1 MEEIDTK
8 KIDIILQ
15 ELTTKIADLKQNESD
30 IQDVISKCYSLQEEL
45 IIFKHR
51 ILRNL
56 NHEIHEEHDLVEK
69 NQTNLIDAIEIEEFE
84 EIIETKAE
92 ETKQKKKIDEE
103 SLTKLTNLNK
113 YDLVFSHMSPLL
125 LIITK
130 LFNTERSTLHVLWYT
145 HPLPD
150 RNIKKL
156 VLYISL
162 LISDKV
168 VTASNTSFPIKSKK
182 VSNIGHAIDYK
193 NFYLERANVS
203 ISKFLILSRISKS
216 KNLDFIIDEFLSSEF
231 NQMPLDIIG
240 DCLTPK
246 DYKYKQFLVNKYS
259 LNKNIN
265 FIGKVKH
272 ENLSSILSNYD
283 VHFNATNEGFYDK
296 SVLETMANGIINF
309 YCNSDYSKHFSKEY
323 QELLQFKLIKNSLT
337 KQLNK
342 VNSIDNGFLSTMV
355 AEVQKNAN
363 KESLNSIIFR
373 INDSIQSQSTK

>member
-1 MEEIDTK
+1 MNNSR
-8 KIDIILQ
+8 IL
-15 ELTTKIADLKQNESD
+15 LLNIAVDKSD
-30 IQDVISKCYSLQEEL
+30 VSLGFTSSWIKEFSYQYKFVDVITLNKNDLIEL
-45 IIFKHR
+45 DNVNVYGLSGKNSVGKIKKLINLRKIIR
-51 ILRNL
+51 
-56 NHEIHEEHDLVEK
+56 E
-69 NQTNLIDAIEIEEFE
+69 
-84 EIIETKAE
+84 
-92 ETKQKKKIDEE
+92 
-103 SLTKLTNLNK
+103 LTNLNK

-145 HPLPD
+145 HPMP
-150 RNIKKL
+150 NSIIKKL

-162 LISDKV
+162 LISNKV

-182 VSNIGHAIDYK
+182 VLNIGHAIDYE
-193 NFYLERANVS
+193 NFYLERDNVS

-240 DCLTPK
+240 DCLTPR

-259 LNKNIN
+259 HNKNIN

-309 YCNSDYSKHFSKEY
+309 YSNSDYSKHFSKEARD
-323 QELLQFKLIKNSLT
+323 LLQFKLEKNSLSN
-337 KQLNK
+337 KLNNFK
-342 VNSIDNGFLSTMV
+342 KIDSKFLTTLIG
-355 AEVQKNAN
+355 ELQKSVVS
-363 KESLNSIIFR
+363 ESLSSIVYR
-373 INDSIQSQSTK
+373 INSSVQNKPSQ

>member
-1 MEEIDTK
+1 MNNSRILLLNIAVDKSDVSLGFTSSWIKEFSYQYKFVDVITLNKNEEIELDNVKVYGLSGKNSLGKIK
-8 KIDIILQ
+8 KLITLRKIIR
-15 ELTTKIADLKQNESD
+15 E
-30 IQDVISKCYSLQEEL
+30 
-45 IIFKHR
+45 
-51 ILRNL
+51 
-56 NHEIHEEHDLVEK
+56 
-69 NQTNLIDAIEIEEFE
+69 
-84 EIIETKAE
+84 
-92 ETKQKKKIDEE
+92 
-103 SLTKLTNLNK
+103 LTNLNK

-130 LFNTERSTLHVLWYT
+130 LFNKEKSTLHVLWYT

-203 ISKFLILSRISKS
+203 ISKFLILSRISKT

-231 NQMPLDIIG
+231 HQMPLDIIG

-246 DYKYKQFLVNKYS
+246 DYKYKQFLINKYS
-259 LNKNIN
+259 LNKNIK

-296 SVLETMANGIINF
+296 TVLETIANGIINF
-309 YCNSDYSKHFSKEY
+309 YTNSDYSKHFSRESRD
-323 QELLQFKLIKNSLT
+323 LFQFKLEKNSLSN
-337 KQLNK
+337 KLNK
-342 VNSIDNGFLSTMV
+342 IKKVDSKLLTKFIDELQNSVVT
-355 AEVQKNAN
+355 
-363 KESLNSIIFR
+363 ESLSSIVYR
-373 INDSIQSQSTK
+373 INSSVQNKPSQ